1 MQAKGLVKLLSITL
15 AIVSCYYLINTW
27 YCSNVENEAQAYAE
41 AKYANEL
48 SDPAK
53 KDSIF
58 KLIKSTKYFYLDSM
72 TNEPLFMGRTYKQC
86 RETKLNLGLDLQG
99 GMSLTLQV
107 SLIDVIKRLSNNSRS
122 PVLNNVIR
130 VTNEKQKA
138 SGDDYLTLFG
148 KVWLEEEPETPMAE
162 LFSTRDNY
170 EKINPETDHNTVLSY
185 LKDQANDA
193 ILNTENV
200 IKTRIDKFGVIQPNI
215 YRSPGS
221 DRIYVEL
228 AGIDNPEKIKKIL
241 QSSAKLEFWE
251 CYENRE
257 FINNMVAVDKV
268 ILKKNKA
275 LMGLNEV
282 DSIAKEEPK
291 EAVTD
296 NITAD
301 ADTTEEIDDLLKDF
315 EEEGDTSELD
325 NIEESTPSLF
335 TYLFPSVSREGQV
348 FKGPVVGNALIKD
361 TSIVNQY
368 LKSKESKEFLKNVKL
383 LWGAKAS
390 DNGYL
395 SLYAIKERSNQKAA
409 LDGDVIND
417 VEIQYENGKAGVRMV
432 MNSEGAKKW
441 KKITAI
447 ASKDPNN
454 KQSIAVVLDDRVYS
468 APTVQE
474 EIPNGISSITGNFT
488 TDEANDLIL
497 ILKNGKLPAKTLI
510 IEEDIIGPSLGK
522 ASINSGTTS
531 LIFGLIIV
539 LVFMIFYYSKA
550 GAVSDLALIINILFI
565 LGILAAF
572 NATLT
577 LPGIAGLVL
586 TIGMSVDANVIIFE
600 RIREELLKGEGLKAA
615 IRNGFD
621 KSYSAI
627 IDANITTLLTGFILL
642 YFGTGP
648 IKGFATVLIV
658 GIFCAFLTAVLIT
671 RLILEILLTRDD
683 PISFY
688 NNVTVNM
695 FNNTKVKFVGKRYLA
710 YGISAIIISLG
721 VASMMSKGFELGVD
735 FNGGRSYIV
744 RFDQE
749 VQTENISKAL
759 KAQFE
764 NQVPIVKSFGD
775 NDQVKITTSYMVED
789 NSIETDELIKS
800 KLFEGLKPLYNKDI
814 SKEDFFNDDEKKSLG
829 LFQSEMVGPTIADD
843 FQRSASRATIIGL
856 LVIFLYILFRF
867 KSWQYGLG
875 AVFAVIHDVFIVLSL
890 FSIFKGILP
899 FSLEIDQAFIAA
911 LLTII
916 GYSINDT
923 VVIFDRIREF
933 IAERKTSDFKTV
945 INSAIN
951 NTLSRTLMTSLTTF
965 IVVIILFIFGGEVI
979 RGFAFALLI
988 GIISGTYSSIFI
1000 ATPTVV
1006 DLTKDS
1012 IKK

>member
-1 MQAKGLVKLLSITL
+1 MQAKGLVKILSITL
-15 AIVSCYYLINTW
+15 AIVSFYYLINTW
-27 YCSNVENEAQAYAE
+27 YCSDIENDAQSYAE
-41 AKYANEL
+41 AKYANDML
-48 SDPAK
+48 DPVNR
-53 KDSIF
+53 DSIL

-72 TNEPLFMGRTYKQC
+72 TNEEIFLGRTYKQC

-107 SLIDVIKRLSNNSRS
+107 SLVDVIKRLSNNARS
-122 PVLNNVIR
+122 PELNNVLR
-130 VTNEKQKA
+130 LTNEKQKT

-148 KVWLEEEPETPMAE
+148 QVWLDEEPETPMAK

-170 EKINPETDHNTVLSY
+170 EKINPDTDHNSVLSY
-185 LKDQANDA
+185 LKQQANDA

-228 AGIDNPEKIKKIL
+228 AGIDNPEKIKRIL

-251 CYENRE
+251 CYENAE
-257 FINNMVAVDKV
+257 FINNLVAVDKV

-275 LMGLNEV
+275 LIGLNE
-282 DSIAKEEPK
+282 DSIEKEIPNEDFI
-291 EAVTD
+291 EESVAE
-296 NITAD
+296 
-301 ADTTEEIDDLLKDF
+301 ADTSEQIDELLKDF
-315 EEEGDTSELD
+315 ETDSDTSAFTD
-325 NIEESTPSLF
+325 KIEESVPSLF

-348 FKGPVVGNALIKD
+348 FNGPVVGRSLIKD
-361 TSIVNQY
+361 TSVVNQY
-368 LKSKESKEFLKNVKL
+368 LRSKEAKEFLKNVKL
-383 LWGAKAS
+383 LWDAKPDENS
-390 DNGYL
+390 LLN
-395 SLYAIKERSNQKAA
+395 LYAIKERSNQKPA

-432 MNSEGAKKW
+432 MNSEGAKRW

-447 ASKDPNN
+447 ASKDPDN
-454 KQSIAVVLDDRVYS
+454 KQSIAVVLDERVYS

-474 EIPNGISSITGNFT
+474 EIPNGVSSITGNFT

-510 IEEDIIGPSLGK
+510 IEENIIGPSLGK
-522 ASINSGTTS
+522 ASINSGMTS
-531 LIFGLIIV
+531 LVFGIILVLI
-539 LVFMIFYYSKA
+539 FMIFYYNKA
-550 GAVSDLALIINILFI
+550 GTISDLALIINLIFI
-565 LGILAAF
+565 FGILAAF

-658 GIFCAFLTAVLIT
+658 GIFCAFLTAVLVT
-671 RLILEILLTRDD
+671 RLILEILLNREDQ
-683 PISFY
+683 ISFY
-688 NNVTVNM
+688 NKITVNA
-695 FNNTKVKFVGKRYLA
+695 FKNTKINFVGKRYLA
-710 YGISAIIISLG
+710 YFISAFIISLG
-721 VASMMSKGFELGVD
+721 VLSMLTKGFELGVD

-749 VQTENISKAL
+749 VETEKISEVL
-759 KAQFE
+759 KLKFD
-764 NQVPIVKSFGD
+764 NQVPVVKSFG
-775 NDQVKITTSYMVED
+775 NNNQVKITTSYKVDD

-800 KLFEGLKPLYNKDI
+800 KLYEGLKPIYKVDL
-814 SKEDFFNDDEKKSLG
+814 SREAFFNDDESKTLG

-843 FQRSASRATIIGL
+843 FQRSASKATILGL

-867 KSWQYGLG
+867 KRWQYGLG

-890 FSIFKGILP
+890 FSIFKAILP

-923 VVIFDRIREF
+923 VVIFDRIREYLS
-933 IAERKTSDFKTV
+933 EHKTSDFKTV

-951 NTLSRTLMTSLTTF
+951 STLSRTLMTSLTTF
-965 IVVIILFIFGGEVI
+965 IVVIVLFVFGGEVI

-988 GIISGTYSSIFI
+988 GIVSGTYSSIFI

-1006 DLTKDS
+1006 DLTEKGL
-1012 IKK
+1012 K